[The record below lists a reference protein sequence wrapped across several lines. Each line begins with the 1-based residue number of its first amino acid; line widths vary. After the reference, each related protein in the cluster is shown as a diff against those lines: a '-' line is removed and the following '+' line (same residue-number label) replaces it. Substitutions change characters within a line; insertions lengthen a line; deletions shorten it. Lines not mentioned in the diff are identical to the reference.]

1 MCKEGEKNMCGI
13 IGYNGNNKSLPI
25 LIDGL
30 KRLEYRGY
38 DSAGIA
44 YLENNK
50 INIIKK
56 TGKIINLDKSVDF
69 SSNSTLGI
77 AHTRWATHGIPNEVN
92 AHPHNYGDITIVHN
106 GIIENYEE
114 LKQFLISKGY
124 TLKSDTDTEIACA
137 MMNYL
142 YSQNKNIVATI
153 QKCQKLFKGSYALG
167 ILVANDDKLYCTRK
181 DSPLIIGIG
190 NNENFIASDIPAFL
204 DKTNKY
210 ILLEENDIGIIEPN
224 KITILDKN
232 LNIVNRKINEYSY
245 SYEQATKN
253 GYEHYMLKEIHEQPE
268 AIKNT
273 LGEYL
278 NENLNKLIDTIPSL
292 KNYTNIDI
300 VACGSA
306 YHTGLIGK
314 SLIENYAEIPVNVE
328 VASEYRYKKMLNKDK
343 KLVILISQSGE
354 TADTLACLRLAKEN
368 NVDTLSIVNVMNS
381 TIDRESNLVLYTKA
395 GPEIAV
401 ATTKAYSAQVAMLS
415 LIALNLANANI
426 DINTKK
432 EILTDIKELP
442 NLMEQVINQN
452 YKQIAESI
460 YKQESM
466 FFIGRLVDY
475 ALAMEGSLKIKE
487 ISYIHSEAYAAGELK
502 HGTISLIEEGT
513 PVVGIITDN
522 SIKEKTISNI
532 KEVKARGA
540 KTIVITNDDIDN
552 DIFDYNIKIPK
563 INEFLQPLLTV
574 LPLQMIAYETAKL
587 RECDID
593 KPKNLAKSVTVE

>member
-1 MCKEGEKNMCGI
+1 MCGI

-44 YLENNK
+44 YLENQQL
-50 INIIKK
+50 NIIKR
-56 TGKIINLDKSVDF
+56 TGKITNLEKSVNCQN
-69 SSNSTLGI
+69 NSTLGI
-77 AHTRWATHGIPNEVN
+77 AHTRWATHGCPNENN
-92 AHPHNYGDITIVHN
+92 AHPHQCVDITIVHN

-114 LKQFLISKGY
+114 LKLFLIDKGY
-124 TLKSDTDTEIACA
+124 NFKSDTDTEIACA
-137 MMNYL
+137 MINHL
-142 YSQNKNIVATI
+142 YQQNHDIVKTI
-153 QKCQKLFKGSYALG
+153 HQCQKLFKGSYALG
-167 ILVANDDKLYCTRK
+167 ILVKGDNKLYCTRK
-181 DSPLIIGIG
+181 DSPLVIGIG
-190 NNENFIASDIPAFL
+190 KQENFIASDIPAFL

-224 KITILDKN
+224 KITLYDQN
-232 LNIVNRKINEYSY
+232 LNLVKRKINECNIP
-245 SYEQATKN
+245 YEQMTKN
-253 GYEHYMLKEIHEQPE
+253 GYDHYMLKEIHEQPT

-278 NENLNKLIDTIPSL
+278 NDDLDKLITKIPSL
-292 KNYTNIDI
+292 QNYESIDI

-306 YHTGLIGK
+306 YHTGLIAK
-314 SLIENYAEIPVNVE
+314 TLIENYAEIPVNVD
-328 VASEYRYKKMLNKDK
+328 VASEYRYKKMLNKDH
-343 KLVILISQSGE
+343 KLVILVSQSGE

-368 NVDTLSIVNVMNS
+368 NVDTLSIVNVVNS

-415 LIALNLANANI
+415 LLALNLAKENI
-426 DINTKK
+426 DTNTKK
-432 EILTDIKELP
+432 EIRENIRELP
-442 NLMEQVINQN
+442 NLMEQIINRD
-452 YKQIAESI
+452 YHKIAMQIYE
-460 YKQESM
+460 KESM

-502 HGTISLIEEGT
+502 HGTISLIEDGT
-513 PVVGIITDN
+513 PVVGIITDDN
-522 SIKEKTISNI
+522 VKAKTISNI

-540 KTIVITNDDIDN
+540 KTIIITNDNIDN
-552 DIFDYNIKIPK
+552 ELFDFVIKIPK

-587 RECDID
+587 RGCDID

>member
-1 MCKEGEKNMCGI
+1 MCGI
-13 IGYNGNNKSLPI
+13 IGYNGNEKSLPV

-56 TGKIINLDKSVDF
+56 SGKIINLDNSVNYN
-69 SSNSTLGI
+69 SISTLGI
-77 AHTRWATHGIPNEVN
+77 AHTRWATHGIPNEIN
-92 AHPHNYGDITIVHN
+92 AHPHQCGDITIVHN

-114 LKQFLISKGY
+114 LKQILLKNGY
-124 TLKSDTDTEIACA
+124 KLKSQTDTEIACGII
-137 MMNYL
+137 NLIYQK
-142 YSQNKNIVATI
+142 SKNIIETI
-153 QKCQKLFKGSYALG
+153 KECQNIFKGSYAFG
-167 ILVANDDKLYCTRK
+167 ILVKDDNKLYCTRK

-210 ILLEENDIGIIEPN
+210 ILLEENDIGVIEPN
-224 KITILDKN
+224 KTTIFDKN
-232 LNIVNRKINEYSY
+232 LNIVNRQIHEYAY

-273 LGEYL
+273 ISEYL
-278 NENLNKLIDTIPSL
+278 NNDLNKLTEIIPSL
-292 KNYTNIDI
+292 KNYSNIDI

-328 VASEYRYKKMLNKDK
+328 VASEYRYKKMLNNNK

-415 LIALNLANANI
+415 LLALNLSNENI
-426 DINTKK
+426 DNNTKK
-432 EILTDIKELP
+432 EILNNIKELP
-442 NLMEQVINQN
+442 TLMEEIINKD
-452 YKQIAESI
+452 YKTIAKAI
-460 YKQESM
+460 YKNESM

-502 HGTISLIEEGT
+502 HGTISLIENGT
-513 PVVGIITDN
+513 PVVGIITDD

-540 KTIVITNDDIDN
+540 KTIVITNSDIDN
-552 DIFDYNIKIPK
+552 DLFDYNIKIPK

-587 RECDID
+587 RGCDID

>member
-1 MCKEGEKNMCGI
+1 MCGI

-44 YLENNK
+44 YLENQQL
-50 INIIKK
+50 NIIKR
-56 TGKIINLDKSVDF
+56 TGKITNLEKSVNCQN
-69 SSNSTLGI
+69 NSTLGI
-77 AHTRWATHGIPNEVN
+77 AHTRWATHGCPNENN
-92 AHPHNYGDITIVHN
+92 AHPHQCGDITIVHN

-114 LKQFLISKGY
+114 LKLFLIDKGY
-124 TLKSDTDTEIACA
+124 NFKSDTDTEIACA
-137 MMNYL
+137 MINHL
-142 YSQNKNIVATI
+142 YQQHHDIVKTI
-153 QKCQKLFKGSYALG
+153 HQCQKLFQGSYALG
-167 ILVANDDKLYCTRK
+167 ILVKGDNKLYCTRK
-181 DSPLIIGIG
+181 DSPLVIGIG
-190 NNENFIASDIPAFL
+190 KQENFIASDIPAFL

-224 KITILDKN
+224 KITLYDQN
-232 LNIVNRKINEYSY
+232 LNLVKRKINECNIP
-245 SYEQATKN
+245 YEQMTKN
-253 GYEHYMLKEIHEQPE
+253 GYDHYMLKEIHEQPT

-278 NENLNKLIDTIPSL
+278 NDYLDKLITKIPSL
-292 KNYTNIDI
+292 QNYESIDI

-306 YHTGLIGK
+306 YHTGLIAK
-314 SLIENYAEIPVNVE
+314 TLIENYAEIPVNVD
-328 VASEYRYKKMLNKDK
+328 VASEYRYKKMLNKDH
-343 KLVILISQSGE
+343 KLVILVSQSGE

-368 NVDTLSIVNVMNS
+368 NVDTLSIVNVVNS

-415 LIALNLANANI
+415 LLALNLAKENI
-426 DINTKK
+426 DTNTKK
-432 EILTDIKELP
+432 EIRENIRELP
-442 NLMEQVINQN
+442 NLMEQIINRD
-452 YKQIAESI
+452 YHKIAMQIYE
-460 YKQESM
+460 KESM

-502 HGTISLIEEGT
+502 HGTISLIENGT
-513 PVVGIITDN
+513 PVVGIITDDN
-522 SIKEKTISNI
+522 VKAKTISNI

-540 KTIVITNDDIDN
+540 KTIIITNDNIDN
-552 DIFDYNIKIPK
+552 ELFDFVIKIPK

-587 RECDID
+587 RGCDID

>member
-1 MCKEGEKNMCGI
+1 M
-13 IGYNGNNKSLPI
+13 
-25 LIDGL
+25 
-30 KRLEYRGY
+30 
-38 DSAGIA
+38 
-44 YLENNK
+44 
-50 INIIKK
+50 
-56 TGKIINLDKSVDF
+56 
-69 SSNSTLGI
+69 
-77 AHTRWATHGIPNEVN
+77 
-92 AHPHNYGDITIVHN
+92 
-106 GIIENYEE
+106 
-114 LKQFLISKGY
+114 
-124 TLKSDTDTEIACA
+124 
-137 MMNYL
+137 
-142 YSQNKNIVATI
+142 
-153 QKCQKLFKGSYALG
+153 
-167 ILVANDDKLYCTRK
+167 
-181 DSPLIIGIG
+181 
-190 NNENFIASDIPAFL
+190 
-204 DKTNKY
+204 
-210 ILLEENDIGIIEPN
+210 
-224 KITILDKN
+224 
-232 LNIVNRKINEYSY
+232 
-245 SYEQATKN
+245 
-253 GYEHYMLKEIHEQPE
+253 
-268 AIKNT
+268 
-273 LGEYL
+273 
-278 NENLNKLIDTIPSL
+278 
-292 KNYTNIDI
+292 
-300 VACGSA
+300 
-306 YHTGLIGK
+306 
-314 SLIENYAEIPVNVE
+314 IENYAEIPVNVE

-401 ATTKAYSAQVAMLS
+401 ATTKAYSALVAMLS

-432 EILTDIKELP
+432 EILNDIKELP

-552 DIFDYNIKIPK
+552 DLFDYNIKIPK
-563 INEFLQPLLTV
+563 INDFLQPLLTV

>member
-1 MCKEGEKNMCGI
+1 MCGI

-44 YLENNK
+44 YLENNR

-137 MMNYL
+137 MINYL
-142 YSQNKNIVATI
+142 YSQNKNIVTTI

-210 ILLEENDIGIIEPN
+210 ILLEENDIGIIEPS

-268 AIKNT
+268 VIKNT

-278 NENLNKLIDTIPSL
+278 NEDLNKLIKTIPSL

-368 NVDTLSIVNVMNS
+368 NVDTLSVVNVMNS

-415 LIALNLANANI
+415 LIALNLANENI

-432 EILTDIKELP
+432 EILHDIKELP

-552 DIFDYNIKIPK
+552 DLFDYNIKIPK
-563 INEFLQPLLTV
+563 INDFLQPLLTV

>member
-1 MCKEGEKNMCGI
+1 MCGI
-13 IGYNGNNKSLPI
+13 IGYNGNRKALPI
-25 LIDGL
+25 LVDGL
-30 KRLEYRGY
+30 KHLEYRGY
-38 DSAGIA
+38 DSSGIA
-44 YLENNK
+44 YLEDNK

-56 TGKIINLDKSVDF
+56 NGKIINLENSIDY
-69 SSNSTLGI
+69 NSTSNLGI
-77 AHTRWATHGIPNEVN
+77 AHTRWATHGVPNEVN
-92 AHPHNYGDITIVHN
+92 AHPHNCGDITIVHN

-114 LKQFLISKGY
+114 LKKILLNNNYK
-124 TLKSDTDTEIACA
+124 LKSQTDTEIACGIIDL
-137 MMNYL
+137 L
-142 YSQNKNIVATI
+142 YKKHKDIFKTLKECQN
-153 QKCQKLFKGSYALG
+153 LLKGSYAFG
-167 ILVANDDKLYCTRK
+167 ILVKGDNKLYCTRK

-190 NNENFIASDIPAFL
+190 DNENFIASDIPAFL
-204 DKTNKY
+204 NKTNKY
-210 ILLEENDIGIIEPN
+210 ILLEDNDIGIIEPN
-224 KITILDKN
+224 KVTILDEN
-232 LNIVNRKINEYSY
+232 LNIVNLKINEYNY
-245 SYEQATKN
+245 SYEQATKK
-253 GYEHYMLKEIHEQPE
+253 GYDHYMLKEIYEQPD
-268 AIKNT
+268 AIKKT
-273 LGEYL
+273 LNEYL
-278 NENLNKLIDTIPSL
+278 NEDLNKLIDIIPSL
-292 KNYTNIDI
+292 KDYKNIDI

-328 VASEYRYKKMLNKDK
+328 VASEYRYKKMLNKNK

-354 TADTLACLRLAKEN
+354 TADTLACLRLAKQN
-368 NVDTLSIVNVMNS
+368 NVDTLSIVNVINS

-415 LIALNLANANI
+415 LIALNLANENI
-426 DINTKK
+426 DSNTKK
-432 EILTDIKELP
+432 QILNNIKELP
-442 NLMEQVINQN
+442 TLMEEIINRD
-452 YKQIAESI
+452 YKTIANAI
-460 YKQESM
+460 YKNESM
-466 FFIGRLVDY
+466 FFVGRLVDY

-540 KTIVITNDDIDN
+540 KTIVITNEYLDTEL
-552 DIFDYNIKIPK
+552 FDYNIKIPK

>member
-1 MCKEGEKNMCGI
+1 MCGI

-44 YLENNK
+44 YLENK
-50 INIIKK
+50 QLNIVKK
-56 TGKIINLDKSVDF
+56 TGKIANLEKSVDYQ
-69 SSNSTLGI
+69 SNSTLGI
-77 AHTRWATHGIPNEVN
+77 AHTRWATHGCPNENN
-92 AHPHNYGDITIVHN
+92 AHPHQCGDITIVHN

-114 LKQFLISKGY
+114 LKLFLLDKGY
-124 TLKSDTDTEIACA
+124 TFKSDTDTEIACA
-137 MMNYL
+137 MINYL
-142 YSQNKNIVATI
+142 YNKNKDIIKTI
-153 QKCQKLFKGSYALG
+153 QECQKLFKGSYALG
-167 ILVANDDKLYCTRK
+167 ILVDGDDKLYCTRK
-181 DSPLIIGIG
+181 DSPLVIGIG
-190 NNENFIASDIPAFL
+190 NHENFIASDIPAFL

-210 ILLEENDIGIIEPN
+210 ILLEENDIGVIEPN
-224 KITILDKN
+224 RIVLYDQN
-232 LNIVNRKINEYSY
+232 LNIVNRKINKCHIP
-245 SYEQATKN
+245 YEQMTKN
-253 GYEHYMLKEIHEQPE
+253 GYDHYMLKEIHEQPT

-273 LGEYL
+273 IGEYL
-278 NENLNKLIDTIPSL
+278 NDDLDKLIAKIPSL
-292 KNYTNIDI
+292 QNYKCIDI

-306 YHTGLIGK
+306 YHTGLIAK
-314 SLIENYAEIPVNVE
+314 NLIENYAEIPVNVD
-328 VASEYRYKKMLNKDK
+328 VASEYRYKKMLNKDN
-343 KLVILISQSGE
+343 KLVILVSQSGE

-368 NVDTLSIVNVMNS
+368 NVDTLSIVNVVNS

-415 LIALNLANANI
+415 LLALNLAKENINA
-426 DINTKK
+426 NTKK
-432 EILTDIKELP
+432 EIKENIRELP
-442 NLMEQVINQN
+442 KLMEQIINHD
-452 YKQIAESI
+452 YRDIANEI
-460 YKQESM
+460 YKKESM

-502 HGTISLIEEGT
+502 HGTISLIENGT
-513 PVVGIITDN
+513 PVVGIITDDN
-522 SIKEKTISNI
+522 VKAKTISNI

-540 KTIVITNDDIDN
+540 KTIIITNDDIDN
-552 DIFDYNIKIPK
+552 ELFDFVIRIPK
-563 INEFLQPLLTV
+563 INQFLQPLLTV

-587 RECDID
+587 RGCDID

>member
-1 MCKEGEKNMCGI
+1 MCGI

-44 YLENNK
+44 YLENQQL
-50 INIIKK
+50 NIIKR
-56 TGKIINLDKSVDF
+56 TGKITNLEKSVNCQNN
-69 SSNSTLGI
+69 SNLGI
-77 AHTRWATHGIPNEVN
+77 AHTRWATHGCPNENN
-92 AHPHNYGDITIVHN
+92 AHPHQCGDITIVHN

-114 LKQFLISKGY
+114 LKLFLIGKGY
-124 TLKSDTDTEIACA
+124 NFKSDTDTEIACA
-137 MMNYL
+137 MINHL
-142 YSQNKNIVATI
+142 YQKNHDIVKTI
-153 QKCQKLFKGSYALG
+153 HQCQKLFQGSYALG
-167 ILVANDDKLYCTRK
+167 ILVKGDNKLYCTRK
-181 DSPLIIGIG
+181 DSPLVIGIG
-190 NNENFIASDIPAFL
+190 EQENFIASDIPAFL

-224 KITILDKN
+224 KIILYDQN
-232 LNIVNRKINEYSY
+232 LNLVKRKINECNIP
-245 SYEQATKN
+245 YEQMTKN
-253 GYEHYMLKEIHEQPE
+253 GYDHYMLKEIHEQPT

-278 NENLNKLIDTIPSL
+278 NDDLDKLITKIPSL
-292 KNYTNIDI
+292 QNYRSIDI

-306 YHTGLIGK
+306 YHTGLIAK
-314 SLIENYAEIPVNVE
+314 NLIENYAEIPVNVD
-328 VASEYRYKKMLNKDK
+328 VASEYRYKKMLNKEH
-343 KLVILISQSGE
+343 KLVILVSQSGE

-368 NVDTLSIVNVMNS
+368 NVDTLSIVNVVNS

-415 LIALNLANANI
+415 LLALNLAKENI
-426 DINTKK
+426 DTNTKK
-432 EILTDIKELP
+432 EIRENIRELP
-442 NLMEQVINQN
+442 NLMEQIINRD
-452 YKQIAESI
+452 YHKIAMQIYE
-460 YKQESM
+460 KESM

-502 HGTISLIEEGT
+502 HGTISLIEDDT
-513 PVVGIITDN
+513 PVVGIITDDN
-522 SIKEKTISNI
+522 VKAKTISNI

-540 KTIVITNDDIDN
+540 KTIIITNDNIDN
-552 DIFDYNIKIPK
+552 ELFDFVIKIPK

-574 LPLQMIAYETAKL
+574 LPLQMLTYETAKL
-587 RECDID
+587 RGCDID

>member
-1 MCKEGEKNMCGI
+1 MCGI
-13 IGYNGNNKSLPI
+13 IGYNGNRKSLPI

-56 TGKIINLDKSVDF
+56 AGKIINLDNSVNYN
-69 SSNSTLGI
+69 SNSNLGI
-77 AHTRWATHGIPNEVN
+77 AHTRWATHGVPNETN
-92 AHPHNYGDITIVHN
+92 AHPHQCGDITIVHN

-114 LKQFLISKGY
+114 LKQILLNNGY
-124 TLKSDTDTEIACA
+124 ALKSQTDTEIACGVI
-137 MMNYL
+137 NLIYQKNKDIIKTIKEC
-142 YSQNKNIVATI
+142 QNI
-153 QKCQKLFKGSYALG
+153 FKGSYAFG
-167 ILVANDDKLYCTRK
+167 ILVKDDNKLYCTRK
-181 DSPLIIGIG
+181 DSPLIIGVG

-224 KITILDKN
+224 RITILDNN
-232 LNIVNRKINEYSY
+232 LNIVNRRTYEYAY

-273 LGEYL
+273 LSEYL
-278 NENLNKLIDTIPSL
+278 NDDLNKLIETIPSL
-292 KNYTNIDI
+292 KNYNNIDI

-343 KLVILISQSGE
+343 KLVMLISQSGE

-415 LIALNLANANI
+415 LIALNLANENI
-426 DINTKK
+426 DNNTKK
-432 EILTDIKELP
+432 EILNNIKGLP
-442 NLMEQVINQN
+442 TLMEEIINRD
-452 YKQIAESI
+452 YKTIAEAI
-460 YKQESM
+460 YKNESM

-502 HGTISLIEEGT
+502 HGTIYLIYEGT

-540 KTIVITNDDIDN
+540 KTIVITNDEIDN
-552 DIFDYNIKIPK
+552 ELFDYNIKIPK

>member
-1 MCKEGEKNMCGI
+1 MCGI

-44 YLENNK
+44 YLENQQL
-50 INIIKK
+50 NIIKR
-56 TGKIINLDKSVDF
+56 TGKITNLEKSVNCQN
-69 SSNSTLGI
+69 NSTLGI
-77 AHTRWATHGIPNEVN
+77 AHTRWATHGCPNENN
-92 AHPHNYGDITIVHN
+92 AHPHQCGDITIVHN

-114 LKQFLISKGY
+114 LKLFLIDKGY
-124 TLKSDTDTEIACA
+124 NFKSDTDTEIACA
-137 MMNYL
+137 MINHL
-142 YSQNKNIVATI
+142 YQQHHDIVKTI
-153 QKCQKLFKGSYALG
+153 HQCQKLFQGSYALG
-167 ILVANDDKLYCTRK
+167 ILVKGDNKLYCTRK
-181 DSPLIIGIG
+181 DSPLVIGIG
-190 NNENFIASDIPAFL
+190 KQENFIASDIPAFL

-210 ILLEENDIGIIEPN
+210 ILLEENDIGIIEPD
-224 KITILDKN
+224 KITIYDQN
-232 LNIVNRKINEYSY
+232 LNLVKRKINECNIP
-245 SYEQATKN
+245 YEQMTKN
-253 GYEHYMLKEIHEQPE
+253 GYDHYMLKEIHEQPT

-278 NENLNKLIDTIPSL
+278 NDDLDKLITKIPSL
-292 KNYTNIDI
+292 QNYESIDI

-306 YHTGLIGK
+306 YHTGLIAK
-314 SLIENYAEIPVNVE
+314 TLIENYAEIPVNVD
-328 VASEYRYKKMLNKDK
+328 VASEYRYKKMLNKDH
-343 KLVILISQSGE
+343 KLVILVSQSGE

-368 NVDTLSIVNVMNS
+368 NVDTLSIVNVVNS

-415 LIALNLANANI
+415 LLALNLAKENI
-426 DINTKK
+426 DTNTKK
-432 EILTDIKELP
+432 EIRENIRELP
-442 NLMEQVINQN
+442 NLMEQIINRD
-452 YKQIAESI
+452 YHKIAMQIYE
-460 YKQESM
+460 KESM

-502 HGTISLIEEGT
+502 HGTISLIEDGT
-513 PVVGIITDN
+513 PVVGIITDDN
-522 SIKEKTISNI
+522 VKAKTISNI

-540 KTIVITNDDIDN
+540 KTIIITNDNIDN
-552 DIFDYNIKIPK
+552 ELFDFVIKIPK

-587 RECDID
+587 RGCDID

>member
-1 MCKEGEKNMCGI
+1 MCGI

-114 LKQFLISKGY
+114 LKQFLTSKGY
-124 TLKSDTDTEIACA
+124 ILKSDTDTEIACA

-273 LGEYL
+273 LSEYL
-278 NENLNKLIDTIPSL
+278 NEDLNKLIDTIPSL

-552 DIFDYNIKIPK
+552 DLFDYNIKIPK

>member
-1 MCKEGEKNMCGI
+1 MCGI

-44 YLENNK
+44 YLENQQL
-50 INIIKK
+50 NIIKK
-56 TGKIINLDKSVDF
+56 MGKIANLENSIDKKST
-69 SSNSTLGI
+69 STLGI
-77 AHTRWATHGIPNEVN
+77 AHTRWATHGCPNENN
-92 AHPHNYGDITIVHN
+92 AHPHKCGEITIVHN

-114 LKQFLISKGY
+114 LKLFLNNKGF
-124 TLKSDTDTEIACA
+124 TFKSDTDTEIACA
-137 MMNYL
+137 MLNYL
-142 YSQNKNIVATI
+142 YQQNRNIIETI
-153 QKCQKLFKGSYALG
+153 KKCQQLFKGSYALG
-167 ILVANDDKLYCTRK
+167 ILVKDDDKLYCTRK
-181 DSPLIIGIG
+181 DSPLVIGVG

-210 ILLEENDIGIIEPN
+210 ILLAENDIGVIESN
-224 KITILDKN
+224 KITIYDKN
-232 LNIVNRKINEYSY
+232 LNIVNRSINECNIP
-245 SYEQATKN
+245 YEQMTKN
-253 GYEHYMLKEIHEQPE
+253 GYEHYMLKEIHEQPI

-273 LGEYL
+273 IGEYL
-278 NENLNKLIDTIPSL
+278 NDDLDKLIEKIPSL
-292 KNYTNIDI
+292 NNYNCIDI

-306 YHTGLIGK
+306 YHTGLIAK
-314 SLIENYAEIPVNVE
+314 NLIENYAEIPVNVD
-328 VASEYRYKKMLNKDK
+328 VASEYRYKKMLNKEH
-343 KLVILISQSGE
+343 KLVILVSQSGE

-368 NVDTLSIVNVMNS
+368 NVDTLSIVNVVNS

-415 LIALNLANANI
+415 LLALNLSKENI
-426 DINTKK
+426 DSETKK
-432 EILTDIKELP
+432 EIRKNIRELP
-442 NLMEQVINQN
+442 ELMEQIINRD
-452 YKQIAESI
+452 YRTIANEI
-460 YKQESM
+460 YEQESM

-502 HGTISLIEEGT
+502 HGTISLIDNGT
-513 PVVGIITDN
+513 PVVGIITDDN
-522 SIKEKTISNI
+522 VKAKTISNI

-540 KTIVITNDDIDN
+540 KTIIITNDEIDN
-552 DIFDYNIKIPK
+552 ELFDFVIKIPK
-563 INEFLQPLLTV
+563 INQFLQSLLTV
-574 LPLQMIAYETAKL
+574 LPLQMLAYETAKL
-587 RECDID
+587 RGCDID

>member
-1 MCKEGEKNMCGI
+1 MCGI

-44 YLENNK
+44 YLENQQL
-50 INIIKK
+50 NIIKR
-56 TGKIINLDKSVDF
+56 TGKITNLEKSVNCQN
-69 SSNSTLGI
+69 NSTLGI
-77 AHTRWATHGIPNEVN
+77 AHTRWATHGCPNENN
-92 AHPHNYGDITIVHN
+92 AHPHQCGDITIVHN

-114 LKQFLISKGY
+114 LKLFLIDKGY
-124 TLKSDTDTEIACA
+124 NFKSDTDTEIACA
-137 MMNYL
+137 MINHL
-142 YSQNKNIVATI
+142 YQQNHDIVKTI
-153 QKCQKLFKGSYALG
+153 HQCQKLFKGSYALG
-167 ILVANDDKLYCTRK
+167 ILVKGDNKLYCTRK
-181 DSPLIIGIG
+181 DSPLVIGIG
-190 NNENFIASDIPAFL
+190 KQENFIASDIPAFL

-224 KITILDKN
+224 KITLYDQN
-232 LNIVNRKINEYSY
+232 LNLVKRKINECNIP
-245 SYEQATKN
+245 YEQMTKN
-253 GYEHYMLKEIHEQPE
+253 GYDHYMLKEIHEQPT

-278 NENLNKLIDTIPSL
+278 NDDLDKLITKIPSL
-292 KNYTNIDI
+292 QNYESIDI

-306 YHTGLIGK
+306 YHTGLIAK
-314 SLIENYAEIPVNVE
+314 TLIENYAEIPVNVD
-328 VASEYRYKKMLNKDK
+328 VASEYRYKKMLNKDH
-343 KLVILISQSGE
+343 KLVILVSQSGE

-368 NVDTLSIVNVMNS
+368 NVDTLSIVNVVNS

-415 LIALNLANANI
+415 LLALNLAKENI
-426 DINTKK
+426 DTNTKK
-432 EILTDIKELP
+432 EIRENIRELP
-442 NLMEQVINQN
+442 NLMEQIINRD
-452 YKQIAESI
+452 YHKIAMQIYE
-460 YKQESM
+460 KESM

-502 HGTISLIEEGT
+502 HGTISLIEDGT
-513 PVVGIITDN
+513 PVVGIITDDN
-522 SIKEKTISNI
+522 VKAKTISNI

-540 KTIVITNDDIDN
+540 KTIIITNDNIDN
-552 DIFDYNIKIPK
+552 ELFDFVIKIPK

-587 RECDID
+587 RGCDID

>member
-1 MCKEGEKNMCGI
+1 MCGI

-142 YSQNKNIVATI
+142 YSQNKNIVTTI

-278 NENLNKLIDTIPSL
+278 NEDLNKLIDTIPSL

-432 EILTDIKELP
+432 EILNDIKELP

-552 DIFDYNIKIPK
+552 DLFDYNIKIPK

>member
-1 MCKEGEKNMCGI
+1 MCGI

-44 YLENNK
+44 YLENQQL
-50 INIIKK
+50 NIIKR
-56 TGKIINLDKSVDF
+56 TGKITNLEKSVNCQN
-69 SSNSTLGI
+69 NSTLGI
-77 AHTRWATHGIPNEVN
+77 AHTRWATHGCPNENN
-92 AHPHNYGDITIVHN
+92 AHPHQCGDITIVHN

-114 LKQFLISKGY
+114 LKLFLIDKGY
-124 TLKSDTDTEIACA
+124 NFKSDTDTEIACA
-137 MMNYL
+137 MINHL
-142 YSQNKNIVATI
+142 YQQNHDIVKTI
-153 QKCQKLFKGSYALG
+153 HQCQKLFKGSYALG
-167 ILVANDDKLYCTRK
+167 ILVKGDNKLYCTRK
-181 DSPLIIGIG
+181 DSPLVIGIG
-190 NNENFIASDIPAFL
+190 KQENFIASDIPAFL

-210 ILLEENDIGIIEPN
+210 ILLEENDIGIIEPD
-224 KITILDKN
+224 KITIYDQN
-232 LNIVNRKINEYSY
+232 LNLVKRRINECNIP
-245 SYEQATKN
+245 YEQMTKN
-253 GYEHYMLKEIHEQPE
+253 GYDHYMLKEIHEQPT

-278 NENLNKLIDTIPSL
+278 NDDLDKLITKIPSL
-292 KNYTNIDI
+292 QNYESIDI

-306 YHTGLIGK
+306 YHTGLIAK
-314 SLIENYAEIPVNVE
+314 TLIENYAEIPVNVD
-328 VASEYRYKKMLNKDK
+328 VASEYRYKKMLNKDH
-343 KLVILISQSGE
+343 KLVILVSQSGE

-368 NVDTLSIVNVMNS
+368 NVDTLSIVNVVNS

-415 LIALNLANANI
+415 LLALNLAKENI
-426 DINTKK
+426 ATNTKK
-432 EILTDIKELP
+432 EIRENIRELP
-442 NLMEQVINQN
+442 NLMEQIINRD
-452 YKQIAESI
+452 YHKIAMQIYE
-460 YKQESM
+460 KESM

-502 HGTISLIEEGT
+502 HGTISLIEDGT
-513 PVVGIITDN
+513 PVVGIITNDN
-522 SIKEKTISNI
+522 VKAKTISNI

-540 KTIVITNDDIDN
+540 KTIIITNDNIDN
-552 DIFDYNIKIPK
+552 ELFDFVINIPK

-587 RECDID
+587 RGCDID

>member
-1 MCKEGEKNMCGI
+1 MCGI

-44 YLENNK
+44 YLENQQL
-50 INIIKK
+50 NIIKR
-56 TGKIINLDKSVDF
+56 TGKITNLEKSVNCQN
-69 SSNSTLGI
+69 NSTLGI
-77 AHTRWATHGIPNEVN
+77 AHTRWATHGCPNENN
-92 AHPHNYGDITIVHN
+92 AHPHQCGDITIVHN

-114 LKQFLISKGY
+114 LKLFLIDKGY
-124 TLKSDTDTEIACA
+124 NFKSDTDTEIACA
-137 MMNYL
+137 MINHL
-142 YSQNKNIVATI
+142 YQQNHDIVKTI
-153 QKCQKLFKGSYALG
+153 HQCQKLFKGSYALG
-167 ILVANDDKLYCTRK
+167 ILVKGDNKLYCTRK
-181 DSPLIIGIG
+181 DSPLVIGIG
-190 NNENFIASDIPAFL
+190 KQENFIASDIPAFL

-224 KITILDKN
+224 KITLYDQN
-232 LNIVNRKINEYSY
+232 LNLVKRKINECNIP
-245 SYEQATKN
+245 YEQMTKN
-253 GYEHYMLKEIHEQPE
+253 GYDHYMLKEIHEQPT

-278 NENLNKLIDTIPSL
+278 NDDLDKLITKIPSL
-292 KNYTNIDI
+292 QNYESIDI

-306 YHTGLIGK
+306 YHTGLIAK
-314 SLIENYAEIPVNVE
+314 TLIENYAEIPVNVD
-328 VASEYRYKKMLNKDK
+328 VASEYRYKKMLNKDH
-343 KLVILISQSGE
+343 KLVILVSQSGE

-368 NVDTLSIVNVMNS
+368 NVDTLSIVNVVNS

-415 LIALNLANANI
+415 LLALNLAKENI
-426 DINTKK
+426 DTNTKK
-432 EILTDIKELP
+432 EIRENIRELP
-442 NLMEQVINQN
+442 NLMEQIINRD
-452 YKQIAESI
+452 YHKIAMQIYE
-460 YKQESM
+460 KESM

-502 HGTISLIEEGT
+502 HGTISLIEDGT
-513 PVVGIITDN
+513 PVVGIITNDN
-522 SIKEKTISNI
+522 VKAKTISNI

-540 KTIVITNDDIDN
+540 KTIIITNDNIDN
-552 DIFDYNIKIPK
+552 ELFDFVIKIPK

-587 RECDID
+587 RGCDID

>member
-1 MCKEGEKNMCGI
+1 MCGI

-232 LNIVNRKINEYSY
+232 LNIVNRQINEYSY

-273 LGEYL
+273 LSEYL
-278 NENLNKLIDTIPSL
+278 NEDLNKLIDTIPSL

-432 EILTDIKELP
+432 EILNDIKELP

-552 DIFDYNIKIPK
+552 DLFDYNIKIPK